1 MRPMKHRKRKAKVE
15 KGAPKWMTTYADMIT
30 LILVFFV
37 LLFSMSQISEV
48 KFDSVAESFKN
59 RMIFDFMPSPVES
72 KNPTDRTE
80 VREIG
85 DDRSD
90 FDEPVDV
97 PEITSEP
104 DEEKETETEEAQQL
118 DQLMQEVEEFLEKNK
133 LQDIISAERSE
144 KGVVLVLQEQVLF
157 ESGEASILESGRP
170 FLGKLRDLLI
180 QVPNHV
186 RVEGHTD
193 DRPIATAKFP
203 SNWELSG
210 ARAGSVIRYLQN
222 NDPRL
227 ESGRFTAV
235 GYGSTRPVVENNS
248 KENWRKNRRVEI
260 VILESEYEN
269 NKQASPSS
277 S

>member
-15 KGAPKWMTTYADMIT
+15 KGSPKWMTTYADMIT

-80 VREIG
+80 VRENG

-90 FDEPVDV
+90 FDEPIDV

-104 DEEKETETEEAQQL
+104 EEEIEKEEAQQL
-118 DQLMQEVEEFLEKNK
+118 DELMQEVQEFLEKNSLK
-133 LQDIISAERSE
+133 DIISAERTN

-260 VILESEYEN
+260 VILESEYEKN
-269 NKQASPSS
+269 EQASLSS